1 MATKIALKA
10 KEAFVQYSKRM
21 CTAVAVF
28 WMGYRILITLLIFFR
43 SDVATA
49 YIQLTQGVDTVMIA
63 NISVYTTNSVVEK
76 TLIAFGK
83 NKLKNT
89 DDEKETEGE
98 LTITEEKDGETD
110 NNG

>member
-10 KEAFVQYSKRM
+10 KEAFTQYSKRM

-28 WMGYRILITLLIFFR
+28 WMGYRVLITLLIFFR
-43 SDVATA
+43 PDASTA

-63 NISVYTTNSVVEK
+63 NISVYTGNSISEK
-76 TLIAFGK
+76 AFIAFGK
-83 NKLKNT
+83 NKLRNT

-98 LTITEEKDGETD
+98 ITVTEETSDD
-110 NNG
+110 NG

>member
-1 MATKIALKA
+1 MATKLSVKA

-28 WMGYRILITLLIFFR
+28 WMGYRILVTLLIFFR
-43 SDVATA
+43 SDIATA
-49 YIQLTQGVDTVMIA
+49 YAQLTQGVDTVMIA
-63 NISVYTTNSVVEK
+63 NMSVYTTNSVIEK

-89 DDEKETEGE
+89 DDEKETESE
-98 LTITEEKDGETD
+98 ITITD
-110 NNG
+110 NNNG

>member
-28 WMGYRILITLLIFFR
+28 WMGYRVLVTLLIFFR
-43 SDVATA
+43 PDIATA
-49 YIQLTQGVDTVMIA
+49 YIQLTTGVDTVMIA
-63 NISVYTTNSVVEK
+63 NISVYTGNSVAEK
-76 TLIAFGK
+76 AFIAFGK

-89 DDEKETEGE
+89 DDEKETESE
-98 LTITEEKDGETD
+98 VTITEETSDD
-110 NNG
+110 NG

>member
-21 CTAVAVF
+21 CTSIAVF
-28 WMGYRILITLLIFFR
+28 WMAYRILITLLIFFR
-43 SDVATA
+43 PDVSTA

-63 NISVYTTNSVVEK
+63 NISVYTGNSISEK
-76 TLIAFGK
+76 AFIAFGK

-98 LTITEEKDGETD
+98 ITITDE

>member
-21 CTAVAVF
+21 CTSIAVF
-28 WMGYRILITLLIFFR
+28 WMAYRILITLLIFFR
-43 SDVATA
+43 PDVSTA

-63 NISVYTTNSVVEK
+63 NISVYTGNSISEK
-76 TLIAFGK
+76 AFIAFGK
-83 NKLKNT
+83 NKLNNT
-89 DDEKETEGE
+89 DNEKETEGE
-98 LTITEEKDGETD
+98 VTITDD